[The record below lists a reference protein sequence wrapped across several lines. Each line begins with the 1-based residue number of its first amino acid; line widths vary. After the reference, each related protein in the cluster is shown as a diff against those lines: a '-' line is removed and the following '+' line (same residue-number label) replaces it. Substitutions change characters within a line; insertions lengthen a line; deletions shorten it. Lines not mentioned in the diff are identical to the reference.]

1 MTDKSKA
8 NYLKAHGMIFLAT
21 CLTAGSFLA
30 SNNLSGIASPIS
42 LTLLRFIIAAL
53 LLAPF
58 VLGRKEY
65 RSQLPEILPR
75 SMVIS
80 FFFSG
85 YFVSQFEALKTTT
98 VLNTGTIYT
107 LTPLVTALFCLFIF
121 KDTIS
126 RKRLLTY
133 ICGAIGTL
141 WVVFGGS
148 ITEAL
153 SLTLNQGDFIFL
165 LGVACMSG
173 YTISL
178 RYFYR
183 GNSLIAMTFGTLLGG
198 SIWMGIFTLFGD
210 TPLNWHLIE
219 GTGFISMAYLAIP
232 ATLLTSYFFQKSSV
246 VIGPSSVTSYIYL
259 NPACVAIFALF
270 FYGDTINPSV
280 WVGILIS
287 VFATFFLQEFN
298 RMPRLVPAAS

>member
-1 MTDKSKA
+1 MTDKLQM
-8 NYLKAHGMIFLAT
+8 NTLKAHGMIFLAT

-30 SNNLSGIASPIS
+30 SNNLSGIASPIA
-42 LTLLRFIIAAL
+42 LTLLRFVAAAL

-58 VLGRKEY
+58 VLSKKEY

-98 VLNTGTIYT
+98 VLNTGTLYT
-107 LTPLVTALFCLFIF
+107 LTPLVTAILCIFIF
-121 KDTIS
+121 KEHIN
-126 RKRLLTY
+126 RRRLLAY

-141 WVVFGGS
+141 WVIFDGS
-148 ITEAL
+148 VAAAL

-165 LGVACMSG
+165 SGVACMSG

-183 GNSLIAMTFGTLLGG
+183 GNSLIAMTFCTLVGG
-198 SIWMGIFTLFGD
+198 SIWMGLVILLTN

-232 ATLLTSYFFQKSSV
+232 ATLMTSYLFQKSSV
-246 VIGPSSVTSYIYL
+246 VIGPSSVTSYIYM
-259 NPACVAIFALF
+259 NPACVAIFSLLI
-270 FYGDTINPSV
+270 YGDAISLTV
-280 WVGILIS
+280 WFGILIS
-287 VFATFFLQEFN
+287 TCATVFLQVFN
-298 RMPRLVPAAS
+298 KVPAHSPMKK